1 MCEVTPKPDGFTKW
15 DKTVVVGTTET
26 SLNEFFAL
34 FKAKT
39 DLNITMLFH
48 PCANADGKPW
58 SGRLLY
64 NNYDED
70 ESADHRDRPLL
81 AYMGELYDGEG
92 WPVRSGGGLWAAL
105 RLTHCCGGV
114 LRCAGANILPETS
127 TCVALEVSCA
137 NDDNES
143 YVVPQLVFKFA

>member
-1 MCEVTPKPDGFTKW
+1 MCNSDTEMCEVTPKPDGFTKW

-48 PCANADGKPW
+48 PCANAEGKPW

-81 AYMGELYDGEG
+81 AYMGELYEGEG
-92 WPVRSGGGLWAAL
+92 SQ
-105 RLTHCCGGV
+105 
-114 LRCAGANILPETS
+114 CACQPDS
-127 TCVALEVSCA
+127 RWVSV
-137 NDDNES
+137 E
-143 YVVPQLVFKFA
+143 LL